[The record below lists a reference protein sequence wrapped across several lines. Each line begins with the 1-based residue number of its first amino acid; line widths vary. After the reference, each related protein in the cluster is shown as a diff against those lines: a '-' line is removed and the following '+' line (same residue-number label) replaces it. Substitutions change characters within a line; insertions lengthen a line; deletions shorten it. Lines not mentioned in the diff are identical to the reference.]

1 MIGSLPKV
9 LNNTNELMIRFDE
22 LDAVMLRVGALP
34 ADKTGA
40 YSCSGRAFQVDMGH
54 GSPLR
59 RFVNAFHKPD

>member
-1 MIGSLPKV
+1 
-9 LNNTNELMIRFDE
+9 MIRFDE